1 MHMRKTLL
9 AGLLL
14 LSCCA
19 PAWAAPPPDPGQTE
33 TGLWGNVTVLGPT
46 NLKVSVRGQK
56 LSMRAYAT
64 SMGDEFL
71 VPGDSPEL
79 LRIAQLFGARFEWDE
94 DNQSLRCTYK
104 GETRWLKLD
113 ERKVQGG
120 AAVTGAQ
127 VAELPVAAQVI
138 DDKGCFPLSALE
150 EFLDTR
156 VTVRPNGQVFIEPL
170 IRSVRFEGS
179 ARKPRLVV
187 ETTAPVTFKT
197 FTLKHPDRYVID
209 VAGAVIDTPSLTV
222 QHPDLGNVRLGQF
235 ELGPAISRV
244 VVPMGEGVQIK
255 QETWGQRESM
265 SWQLNVPR
273 PVAQQ
278 VEGVEIDEV
287 RLEKTEKGHR
297 LILNGSQAMRF
308 EWQRLG
314 APNPRWWLDI
324 PQATLKNPKGQE
336 FEVAGKFCGSV
347 RLSQNQPAP
356 NPVVRVVVDLDSAV
370 EVTTGAGE
378 NEKQLV
384 IDILDK
390 EVDLAT
396 AVPKGRGQT
405 AQVDTAP
412 GSGLIVID
420 PGHGGSDCGAINK
433 GLNLSEAAVTL
444 DICKRLAQLLKA
456 QGWNVVMTRTTD
468 VDVSYAGSSARE
480 ELGARVKV
488 ANEARADMFLS
499 VHCNASVSAASNGTS
514 LHYYKQS
521 DYVLAQEL
529 QTAVL
534 AATGRANRGLQ
545 ANRFYVLAHT
555 QMPAVLVETAFLT
568 NATEGALLNDPAFR
582 QKIAE
587 GLAQGL
593 RQYASRQQ
601 PNWGTAAK

>member
-1 MHMRKTLL
+1 MRKTLV

-14 LSCCA
+14 FSCWA
-19 PAWAAPPPDPGQTE
+19 TGWAAPPPDPGQSE
-33 TGLWGNVTVLGPT
+33 AGLWGNVTVLGPT
-46 NLKVSVRGQK
+46 NLRVSVRGQK

-79 LRIAQLFGARFEWDE
+79 MRIAQLFGARFEWDE
-94 DNQSLRCTYK
+94 DHEALRCIYR

-120 AAVTGAQ
+120 GNTTGAQ
-127 VAELPVAAQVI
+127 EAELPVPAQVI

-150 EFLDTR
+150 EFLETR

-179 ARKPRLVV
+179 AHKPRLVLD
-187 ETTAPVTFKT
+187 TTAPVTFKT
-197 FTLKHPDRYVID
+197 FTLKNPDRYVID

-244 VVPMGEGVQIK
+244 VVPMGAGVQIK
-255 QETWGQRESM
+255 QETWGTRESM
-265 SWQLNVPR
+265 SWQLSVPKHVAQ
-273 PVAQQ
+273 PVA
-278 VEGVEIDEV
+278 GVEIDDV
-287 RLEKTEKGHR
+287 RLEKTDKGHR
-297 LILNGSQAMRF
+297 LVVSGSQSMRY

-314 APNPRWWLDI
+314 SPDPRFFLDI
-324 PQATLKNPKGQE
+324 PEAMLKNPKGQE
-336 FEVAGKFCGSV
+336 FEVAGKYSGSV

-356 NPVVRVVVDLDSAV
+356 HPVVRVVVDLDRAV
-370 EVTTGAGE
+370 EVTTSAGE
-378 NEKQLV
+378 SEKQLV

-390 EVDLAT
+390 ELELAS
-396 AVPKGRGQT
+396 APPKGRGS
-405 AQVDTAP
+405 TAP
-412 GSGLIVID
+412 PTAGPTEGNGLIVID

-444 DICKRLAQLLKA
+444 DICKRLSQILTS
-456 QGWNVVMTRTTD
+456 QGWKVVMTRTTD
-468 VDVSYAGSSARE
+468 VDVSYAGSSAKE

-499 VHCNASVSAASNGTS
+499 IHCNASVSASSNGTS

-521 DYVLAQEL
+521 DYVLATEL
-529 QTAVL
+529 QQAVL
-534 AATGRANRGLQ
+534 ASTGRANRGLQ

-593 RQYASRQQ
+593 RQYASRQT
-601 PNWGTAAK
+601 NWGTASK